1 VRKSREDWIRAA
13 VIALLAEGPDGVAV
27 QPLARRLGATKGSF
41 YWHFS
46 SRDELLRAALQRWET
61 VTTDDMIARIE
72 AAGGPAEQKARN
84 LLAQV
89 TASNERHPGQ
99 LLLMAGAVHPDVA
112 AAVERVTSRRIGY
125 VARLLR
131 EAGLTP
137 PRARRRAVLA
147 YAAYLGH
154 AQLVRTTPG
163 VLPRSDRARRAYVDE
178 IADVLLTQVLRVRA
192 DVVPGVLGAQP
203 VLEHLAAHGLGQV
216 DGEHHRLGRLV
227 AGQAGPAVLD

>member
-1 VRKSREDWIRAA
+1 MRKSREDWIRAA

-27 QPLARRLGATKGSF
+27 QSLARRLGATKGSF

-72 AAGGPAEQKARN
+72 AAGGSAEQKARS

-99 LLLMAGAVHPDVA
+99 LLLMASAVHPDVA

-137 PRARRRAVLA
+137 ATARRRAVLA

-154 AQLVRTTPG
+154 AQLMLTTPG

-178 IADVLLTQVLRVRA
+178 IADVLLTRSYGFA
-192 DVVPGVLGAQP
+192 PT
-203 VLEHLAAHGLGQV
+203 
-216 DGEHHRLGRLV
+216 
-227 AGQAGPAVLD
+227 

>member
-1 VRKSREDWIRAA
+1 MVPAIRYRMGVAEVRKSREDWIRAA

-72 AAGGPAEQKARN
+72 AAGGSAEQKARN

-99 LLLMAGAVHPDVA
+99 LLLMASAVHPDVA

-137 PRARRRAVLA
+137 ATARRRAVLA

-154 AQLVRTTPG
+154 AQLMLTTPG

-178 IADVLLTQVLRVRA
+178 IADVLLTRSYGFA
-192 DVVPGVLGAQP
+192 PT
-203 VLEHLAAHGLGQV
+203 
-216 DGEHHRLGRLV
+216 
-227 AGQAGPAVLD
+227 